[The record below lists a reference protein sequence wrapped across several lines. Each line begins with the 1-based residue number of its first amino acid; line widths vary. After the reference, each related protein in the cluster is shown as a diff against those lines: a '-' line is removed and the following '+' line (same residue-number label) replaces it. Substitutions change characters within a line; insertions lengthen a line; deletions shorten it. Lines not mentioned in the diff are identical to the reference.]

1 MNKFKSLVLI
11 QIKDIYYN
19 AQNSVNIKNK
29 KLVYLSQMIL
39 GAAIIAPAVY
49 FSLVTY
55 QAFAQLNQPELVI
68 TSMYVNSIIM
78 MFFLGI
84 PIIVSV
90 FFFSKD
96 IRFLTSL
103 PIEEDKIIFAKLSTV
118 YIYLL
123 AISGAFVLPSIIIYA
138 INSGFSLSIIIFGPI
153 VFLLAPLLP
162 LLISSILVLAFNK
175 LIRKSRFK
183 NLLTMVGNL
192 ILITVIIV
200 MQMGITQKA
209 ADPELIQSAF
219 LNNESL
225 IGLIG
230 LRFPPSIWMTKML
243 LGSFANT
250 AYFILVNI
258 VFIFILQFLAR
269 YFFKRSLLTFTE
281 EGNKTGKIEYKVTTK
296 GWQLFKRHML
306 IIIKEPTFLLNALLS
321 MVVPL
326 IIYVIMT
333 FSGQFSLDL
342 LNTSQL
348 KPFISPIYSGIMV
361 FPAIVSNI
369 SSTAITREGKAFW
382 QTQVLPISIKMNMK
396 YRIMTTIVINL
407 TGSLI
412 LGILGYI
419 MLPVNL
425 YMVLIG
431 TFFTVSLTLFL
442 SILDFKINIFR
453 PILNWSHP
461 TAAVKNNMNVTMA
474 LGLRFVLGL
483 ILFGIYRLIGNQF
496 TNYNLLL
503 LIIAIIFTLLYLISR
518 YYLYNILDK
527 RFEKI
532 SI

>member
-1 MNKFKSLVLI
+1 MKKLKLLTLLQLKNSWKRIQGSL
-11 QIKDIYYN
+11 
-19 AQNSVNIKNK
+19 NIKNK
-29 KLVYLSQMIL
+29 KLLL
-39 GAAIIAPAVY
+39 AIQTFLVISIFAPTIY
-49 FSLVTY
+49 FSTVSY
-55 QAFAQLNQPELVI
+55 QAFSQINQPELVI
-68 TSMYVNSIIM
+68 TSMYVNAVIL

-96 IRFLTSL
+96 IRFLTAL
-103 PIEEDKIIFAKLSTV
+103 PIEEEKIIFAKLITV

-123 AISGAFVLPSIIIYA
+123 AISAAFILPSIIIYA
-138 INSGFSLSIIIFGPI
+138 IKTGISLSLIILGPI
-153 VFLLAPLLP
+153 AFLLAPLLP
-162 LLISSILVLAFNK
+162 LLISSILVLTFNK
-175 LIRKSRFK
+175 IIRKSKYK
-183 NLLTMVGNL
+183 NLLTIVGNMLL
-192 ILITVIIV
+192 IVVIIM
-200 MQMGITQKA
+200 MQLNITQKA
-209 ADPELIQSAF
+209 ADPAVIKNAF

-225 IGLIG
+225 ITLIG

-243 LGSFANT
+243 LGSFTNT
-250 AYFILVNI
+250 LYFILINI
-258 VFIFILQFLAR
+258 IFVMALHFLAR
-269 YFFKRSLLTFTE
+269 YFFKKSLLTFTE
-281 EGNKTGKIEYKVTTK
+281 GSRSNGKIRYKK
-296 GWQLFKRHML
+296 ASPGWQLFKRHML

-442 SILDFKINIFR
+442 AILDFKINIFR